1 MRRSL
6 FALLSITILFLS
18 CKDSPSNSEPELP
31 EGLLWS
37 DEFDGEDWDRS
48 NWYPELGASGWGNNE
63 WQNYTGIDQ
72 NIEVS
77 DGTLKIHALLEGN
90 GQRRGDYTSARML
103 TYETFLYGR
112 MEIRAKMPEHKGNG
126 LWPAIWML
134 GDGIRNGQSWPDCGE
149 IDIMEYVSYDPGKT
163 HASLHTASNN
173 HRLGTALGSGA
184 VSLPTMEEQFH
195 IYGLIWEED
204 SITFYIDEPTNVI
217 YRYLKP
223 TNATND
229 NWPFDQPHFF
239 LLNMA
244 VGGDWGGVRGV
255 DDSIFPATFEIDYV
269 RVYELEEE

>member
-112 MEIRAKMPEHKGNG
+112 MEIRAK
-126 LWPAIWML
+126 
-134 GDGIRNGQSWPDCGE
+134 
-149 IDIMEYVSYDPGKT
+149 
-163 HASLHTASNN
+163 
-173 HRLGTALGSGA
+173 
-184 VSLPTMEEQFH
+184 
-195 IYGLIWEED
+195 
-204 SITFYIDEPTNVI
+204 
-217 YRYLKP
+217 
-223 TNATND
+223 NART
-229 NWPFDQPHFF
+229 
-239 LLNMA
+239 
-244 VGGDWGGVRGV
+244 
-255 DDSIFPATFEIDYV
+255 
-269 RVYELEEE
+269 